1 MKKSIGSKIFRP
13 KALGKI
19 RWVFVLIII
28 FTAMSFLI
36 AGGNY
41 YNQASSWVSDKTN
54 QTINLPKVA
63 EIPFRLGLDLQGGT
77 HLVYQADVSSIQ
89 EGQRLEAL
97 NGVRDVVERRV
108 NVFGVSEPLVQV
120 NHTSGGDYRLI
131 VELAGIKDV
140 DEAISMIGETPL
152 LEFKELKDT
161 SEESSSDINIEMSSS
176 TEASS
181 NSEVV
186 INTDKGTSTAVATVN
201 LDGGSLDAS
210 GEWSNTKL
218 SGKFLKRATVQ
229 FDPNDN
235 SPQVSLDFDAEG
247 SDLFAEITS
256 RNVGKPI
263 AIFLDGYIISAPNV
277 NEKITGGQA
286 VISGRFSMEEAKL
299 LVQRLNAGALPV
311 PVELVSQK
319 TVGASLGSISINS
332 SLQAGL
338 IGLLLVAIFLLIYYR
353 VPGLWSV
360 LSLSVYGLTVLAIF
374 KAMPLVIA
382 LLMVIII
389 IGLMIYTFHDLK
401 VFDSTLSLLIIT
413 IGIFLFIYALKPIT
427 LTLSGLAGFILSIG
441 MAVDANVLI
450 FERFKEE
457 LKTGKSIK
465 QAIEEGFRR
474 AWPSIRDGNI
484 STIFICLV
492 LMFFATGS
500 VQGFGTTLFIG
511 ISVSMFSAIVIT
523 RTLMLLA
530 SGKRSNKLLCLMGV
544 RNKLNK

>member
-1 MKKSIGSKIFRP
+1 MKKSIESKILRP
-13 KALGKI
+13 SALGKV
-19 RWVFVLIII
+19 RWVFVLIIV
-28 FTAMSFLI
+28 FAVMSFLVT
-36 AGGNY
+36 GGNY

-54 QTINLPKVA
+54 QTINLPKVT

-89 EGQRLEAL
+89 ESSRLESL
-97 NGVRDVVERRV
+97 NGVRDVVEKRV
-108 NVFGVSEPLVQV
+108 NAFGVSEPVVQV

-131 VELAGIKDV
+131 VELAGVKDV

-152 LEFKELKDT
+152 LEFKELKDL
-161 SEESSSDINIEMSSS
+161 SEEETDDIEMSSS
-176 TEASS
+176 TEES
-181 NSEVV
+181 NLNSDVI
-186 INTDKGTSTAVATVN
+186 INTEDGTSTAIATLN
-201 LDGGSLDAS
+201 LDQESFN
-210 GEWSNTKL
+210 GEDDWSNTKL
-218 SGKFLKRATVQ
+218 SGKYLKRATVQ

-235 SPQVSLDFDAEG
+235 SPQVSLDFDSEG
-247 SDLFAEITS
+247 SDLFAEITA
-256 RNVGKPI
+256 RNVNKPI
-263 AIFLDGYIISAPNV
+263 AIFLDGYVISAPIV
-277 NEKITGGQA
+277 NEKITGGKA
-286 VISGRFSMEEAKL
+286 VINGRFTMEEAKL

-319 TVGASLGSISINS
+319 TVGASLGSLSINS

-338 IGLLLVAIFLLIYYR
+338 IGLLLVALFLLAYYR
-353 VPGLWSV
+353 LPGLWSV

-374 KAMPLVIA
+374 KAVPLVVA

-389 IGLMIYTFHDLK
+389 IGLMIYTFNELK

-427 LTLSGLAGFILSIG
+427 LTLSGIAGFILSIG

-457 LKTGKSIK
+457 LKTGKSLK

-530 SGKRSNKLLCLMGV
+530 SGKRSNKLLYLMGV
-544 RNKLNK
+544 RNKFNK